1 MSSLGGFNGGNLNSG
16 NGNRATVGRT
26 LAGVLSGAAANI
38 KSRFSNLNTANS
50 SIQPPSPTTEHT
62 TSTSATPTLN
72 TSTISTH
79 THGTFRDSSQSP
91 TPHMS
96 SDDKCNNHQQSYSSY
111 QPFHSRFHRQ
121 QGNYVNQWSTA
132 TGGRFSNNQSV
143 QQLAPTALPT
153 TVPGADRNEA
163 IGGVGGFSASS
174 NSSIPA
180 SVQCRSFT
188 SSQATPY
195 AFG

>member
-1 MSSLGGFNGGNLNSG
+1 MSSLGGFSGGNLNSG

-38 KSRFSNLNTANS
+38 KSRFSNLNAANS
-50 SIQPPSPTTEHT
+50 SIQPSSPTAEHT
-62 TSTSATPTLN
+62 RSTSAAPTLN

-91 TPHMS
+91 TPQMS
-96 SDDKCNNHQQSYSSY
+96 SEDKYINHQQSYSSY
-111 QPFHSRFHRQ
+111 QPFNSQFQRQ

-153 TVPGADRNEA
+153 TVPGADGNET

-180 SVQCRSFT
+180 SVQSLSFA